1 MKEIKEIAAF
11 INDEVEGVL
20 EYAKAAVFYKETRP
34 SLANAYNKLATVELQ
49 HVQQLHVEA
58 TKLIREADAKAT
70 ANHIEYPKAMRDKW
84 DEQHKIAVD
93 KMAQARTYLGMF
105 K

>member
-11 INDEVEGVL
+11 IDDEVEGVL
-20 EYAKAAVFYKETRP
+20 EYAKAAVFYKDSRP
-34 SLANAYNKLATVELQ
+34 SLAAVYNKLASVEMQ
-49 HVQQLHVEA
+49 HVQQLHAEA
-58 TKLIREADAKAT
+58 TKLVQEAEAKAA

-84 DEQHKIAVD
+84 DEQHKVAVD
-93 KMAQARTYLGMF
+93 KMAQARMYLGMF